1 MKRRNFISLSLALIS
16 VKVFPL
22 LSKEKDGEKYI
33 ALKELMQGKKDIVVP
48 KGNYFITEPI
58 NIASNTNLV
67 FEEGAMIYV
76 TAEAYVK
83 CIFIINNALKV

>member
-22 LSKEKDGEKYI
+22 LSKEKDGEQNI
-33 ALKELMQGKKDIVVP
+33 DLKELMRGKKDIVVP

-58 NIASNTNLV
+58 MLLQIQSL
-67 FEEGAMIYV
+67 Y
-76 TAEAYVK
+76 
-83 CIFIINNALKV
+83 LKRVQ